1 MAAPCVVPT
10 AAATAQQRAPA
21 LPAAPRLA
29 PQPGPLATSP
39 TEPRLDE
46 ACLAA
51 QLGLDVETYRMLRQ
65 LEEREIEPEDYEL
78 LGRLDDSVRPVTL
91 SHEEVESFPT
101 AKYGGA
107 AAAAQGT
114 APVASRA
121 AGGVATADFAV
132 DFWRLPM
139 PLCESDDEEE
149 AGCSGCSCCFGLDFW
164 RLPEPTMKDDNE

>member
-65 LEEREIEPEDYEL
+65 LEEREIQPEDYEL

-91 SHEEVESFPT
+91 SYKQVESFPT
-101 AKYGGA
+101 ARYRGA
-107 AAAAQGT
+107 ATATPGT
-114 APVASRA
+114 MLVASVA
-121 AGGVATADFAV
+121 LGGVASADFA
-132 DFWRLPM
+132 
-139 PLCESDDEEE
+139 
-149 AGCSGCSCCFGLDFW
+149 
-164 RLPEPTMKDDNE
+164 